1 LLGLHAFYLFSNGL
15 DLLPFLSAG
24 SLRHWVRPF
33 FKFMPFYVT
42 IVMHRLEFMRLLGC
56 ITYGVIIVMIL
67 QHFSGHTIYLFAGGY
82 GCIEANGGE

>member
-1 LLGLHAFYLFSNGL
+1 MLGIHAFYLFSNGL
-15 DLLPFLSAG
+15 DLLPF
-24 SLRHWVRPF
+24 F

-82 GCIEANGGE
+82 GCIEANGRE